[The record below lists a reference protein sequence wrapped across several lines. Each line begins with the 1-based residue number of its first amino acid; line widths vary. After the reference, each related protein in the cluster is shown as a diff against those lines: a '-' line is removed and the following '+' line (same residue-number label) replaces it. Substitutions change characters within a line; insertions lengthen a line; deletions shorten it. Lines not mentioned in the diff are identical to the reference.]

1 MLNNLIK
8 NNSLMS
14 KIEQN
19 WFKLFGYL
27 EGRKFELET
36 HDNSTDKIRLDE
48 IKTILNYIKRISYG
62 QQ

>member
-1 MLNNLIK
+1 
-8 NNSLMS
+8 MS

-48 IKTILNYIKRISYG
+48 IKTILNYIKCISDNG
-62 QQ
+62 Q